1 VSTGYRQLLLIVGL
15 GLSLVLYAAVDGSHI
30 QKSAA
35 ETLVPSDT
43 VSLKPMLRWHKVA
56 GAVSYEVELF
66 KDAPVNTGN
75 QSASSTAFYSTKKIY
90 VTGFN
95 ADLSADF
102 AGPHFYW
109 RVRGLDVSGAPLG
122 DFSEPKQVMLDR
134 KTVPLQKPIPTSIFN
149 QSPGSTLLYPV
160 YAWIPVAGAI
170 EYEVEILAARPE
182 NPNGVVPSMHRI
194 DSGIA
199 VGFDYY
205 DEKPRQSQQSFWWRV
220 RGLDRNGDPVGV
232 YSDAGEFQV
241 NPRLPVTV
249 ATFGDSITHGG
260 GDVSYSPADWEYSY
274 QNYLMFPT
282 INLGRSSD
290 TSETMAARFEQDVV
304 PFQPQYLLIMG
315 GTNSLRAGVSAQSVI
330 EDLMAIKE
338 KALANEIRPVFLT
351 IPPINPANINSV
363 FAEATVADWQRQ
375 FAVVN
380 DFIRT
385 QEHIDVAAGMADSDG
400 TLPDQLGIDGL
411 HLGIAGK
418 RKIAAAVNAN
428 WRRITQRS
436 APMAQMSLDDKT
448 MAD

>member
-1 VSTGYRQLLLIVGL
+1 MSTRYRQIVLILGL
-15 GLSLVLYAAVDGSHI
+15 GLSLVLYALVDGSFI

-56 GAVSYEVELF
+56 GAVSYEIELF
-66 KDAPVNTGN
+66 NDAPVNGGN
-75 QSASSTAFYSTKKIY
+75 QPASPTAFFSTKKIY

-122 DFSEPKQVMLDR
+122 DFSEPKQVMVDR
-134 KTVPLQKPIPTSIFN
+134 KAASLQKPIPTSVFN

-160 YAWIPVAGAI
+160 YAWIPVAGAT
-170 EYEVEILAARPE
+170 EYEVEILAAMPE
-182 NPNGVVPSMHRI
+182 NPNGIAPSVHRI
-194 DSGIA
+194 DSGTA
-199 VGFDYY
+199 MGFDYY
-205 DEKPRQSQQSFWWRV
+205 DEKPRQSLQSFWWRV
-220 RGLDRNGDPVGV
+220 RGLDREGNPVGV

-290 TSETMAARFEQDVV
+290 TSETMAARFEQDVL
-304 PFQPQYLLIMG
+304 PFRPQYLLIMG
-315 GTNSLRAGVSAQSVI
+315 GTNSLRAGVRAESVI
-330 EDLMAIKE
+330 EDLNAIKE
-338 KALANEIRPVFLT
+338 KSLANQISPVFLT
-351 IPPINPANINSV
+351 IPPINPANINNV

-375 FAVVN
+375 FELVN

-385 QEHIDVAAGMADSDG
+385 QEHIDVAQGMAANDG

-411 HLGIAGK
+411 HLGVAGK

-428 WRRITQRS
+428 WRRITEQS
-436 APMAQMSLDDKT
+436 APIAQR
-448 MAD
+448 

>member
-1 VSTGYRQLLLIVGL
+1 VSTGYRQLLLIFGL
-15 GLSLVLYAAVDGSHI
+15 GLSLVLYAAVDGSFI

-35 ETLVPSDT
+35 ETLVHSGA

-56 GAVSYEVELF
+56 GAVSYEIELF
-66 KDAPVNTGN
+66 NDAPGNNGN
-75 QSASSTAFYSTKKIY
+75 QSASPTAFYSTKKIH

-102 AGPHFYW
+102 AGTYFYW

-122 DFSEPKQVMLDR
+122 DFSEPKQVMVDR
-134 KTVPLQKPIPTSIFN
+134 KIVPLQKPIPTSVFN

-160 YAWIPVAGAI
+160 YAWIPVAGAT

-232 YSDAGEFQV
+232 YSDAGEFLV

-290 TSETMAARFEQDVV
+290 TSETMAARFERDVL
-304 PFQPQYLLIMG
+304 PFRPQYLLIMG

-338 KALANEIRPVFLT
+338 KALANEISPVFLT
-351 IPPINPANINSV
+351 IPPINPANISSV
-363 FAEATVADWQRQ
+363 FAEPTVHDWQRQ
-375 FAVVN
+375 FELVN

-385 QEHIDVAAGMADSDG
+385 QQHIDVTQGLADSDG
-400 TLPDQLGIDGL
+400 NLLNRLGIDGL
-411 HLGIAGK
+411 HLGVAGK

-428 WRRITQRS
+428 WRRITEQA
-436 APMAQMSLDDKT
+436 APMAQMLLQDKQL
-448 MAD
+448 AD